1 MRYSNIKV
9 YRPESLEEALT
20 ILSTRKEKVRIVAG
34 STDVTV
40 MMRSGTIEEELLDLS
55 GLRRSLAYIGASG
68 DGVEIGALATYM
80 MLLSNV
86 LVHERV
92 PLLAEA
98 MRTIGSPQI
107 RNMGTLVGNVANASP
122 AGDTIPPL
130 YVLGADIVLEG
141 ISGTRNISVDEFF
154 LGVGKTARRPDEL
167 ITRIIVGGQP
177 PGSRG
182 FFEKLGLR
190 RAMAISVVSV
200 AGLISLDHGVVADA
214 RIALG
219 AVAPTVIR
227 APGAEGRLKGEELTD
242 DVMWDVAEA
251 AARDAK
257 PITDVRGTAGYRRMV
272 VASLVYRG
280 LSRVAHELEVARID

>member
-154 LGVGKTARRPDEL
+154 LGVGKTVRRPDEL

-242 DVMWDVAEA
+242 DVMWDAAEA

-257 PITDVRGTAGYRRMV
+257 PVTDVRGTAGYRRMV

-280 LSRVAHELEVARID
+280 LSRVAYELEVAGID